1 MGYEGSRSRQTLG
14 FGLVRLGKLS
24 AEGGVGALGVGDLG
38 VGDLGVG
45 ALGVGDLAARVS
57 YFAGTSSVRP

>member
-38 VGDLGVG
+38 VGDL
-45 ALGVGDLAARVS
+45 AARVS